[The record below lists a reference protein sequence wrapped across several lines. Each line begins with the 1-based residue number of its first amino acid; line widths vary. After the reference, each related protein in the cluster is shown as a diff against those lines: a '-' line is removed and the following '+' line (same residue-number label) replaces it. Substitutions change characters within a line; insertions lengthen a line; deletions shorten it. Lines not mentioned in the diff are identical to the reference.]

1 MENVETVQQLVN
13 NLDVRLDNV
22 SASLDEVLEL
32 KKLDEIT
39 EKMSQLDQCKMLNSL
54 SYILSSLYFA
64 YLKVNGVKDVHTHG
78 IMNDLQRV
86 KLYMSRV
93 KTFEE
98 KSRKSELQEVQ
109 KKESIHNNLKDS
121 LGTPAISSANFNDNK
136 QSTHIKFDNR
146 IIISNTN
153 TSKIVD
159 SIKKNTKKVRKRSQ
173 KKNVKGSK

>member
-1 MENVETVQQLVN
+1 MENVDTVQKLVN

-22 SASLDEVLEL
+22 SASLDEILEF
-32 KKLDEIT
+32 KKLDDII

-78 IMNDLQRV
+78 IMSDLQRV
-86 KLYMSRV
+86 KLYMNRV

-98 KSRKSELQEVQ
+98 RSRESEVQ
-109 KKESIHNNLKDS
+109 EIQMKESIHNNLKDS

-136 QSTHIKFDNR
+136 QNTHIKFEN
-146 IIISNTN
+146 ICNTN
-153 TSKIVD
+153 DTNTTKIVD
-159 SIKKNTKKVRKRSQ
+159 SIKKNTKKIRKRSQ
-173 KKNVKGSK
+173 KKNVKVSK